1 MSTNPFP
8 WEDEPEP
15 AGSVP
20 WEDEPEQQAAPSPRP
35 GPPPAPLP
43 EASYGF
49 LGALREVP
57 GVLADYGIGAAKGV
71 GRLARG
77 VVQAD
82 PFKPNAALNFD
93 PFRAQ
98 KAAEIDK
105 LLGLKAKGG
114 VQELGGA
121 IPYLAAN
128 PQGAVGNAAL
138 AGAGAMLETQ
148 DPIEA
153 LKSSALGGA
162 AGLLVPAAK
171 KVGGKLW
178 AGAVN
183 QYEKALNPTTRAA
196 KVDTSRIVPEL
207 LKRRVSGSLDD
218 LIQMGTQ
225 KSEEFGQKLSGAYSN
240 ATKTVNAA
248 QIADDLEKLKS
259 PFMELSG
266 VGGKRNVKVPGFSGL
281 TPIAPNTP
289 IVMDD
294 AAVAKIDEIQ
304 SKLREFGDS
313 VPPDRL
319 WKYRQVLDRI
329 VKATGGFTKELS
341 KESAGEISRGA
352 RQAVQGELTKAVP
365 NVKNLNAEYRLWE
378 SLQDV
383 ASETGLRKT
392 GQQGLPGMLARGA
405 GAVTGGVVGQLVG
418 GGPYAAAAGA
428 MAGSQATKKIADLMA
443 NPRWRTT
450 SAVRKAKMADFL
462 QRGETQKALN
472 YLTRTLTSTAASSGS
487 PTR

>member
-1 MSTNPFP
+1 MSDRPP
-8 WEDEPEP
+8 WDEDDSIAPWDEDEAP
-15 AGSVP
+15 
-20 WEDEPEQQAAPSPRP
+20 AAPQ
-35 GPPPAPLP
+35 GPPPRPLP

-49 LGALREVP
+49 LGALREAP

-77 VVQAD
+77 VVQSD

-105 LLGLKAKGG
+105 MLGLKAKGG

-121 IPYLAAN
+121 IPYLAAG

-138 AGAGAMLETQ
+138 AGAGAFLETQ
-148 DPIEA
+148 DPMEA
-153 LKSSALGGA
+153 LQSGAVGGA

-171 KVGGKLW
+171 KLGGKLM
-178 AGAVN
+178 AGAVD
-183 QYEKALNPTTRAA
+183 QYEKALHPTGRAA
-196 KVDTSRIVPEL
+196 KVDTDRIVPEL

-225 KSEEFGQKLSGAYSN
+225 KSEEFGQKLSGAYSK

-248 QIADDLEKLKS
+248 QIADDLEGLKS
-259 PFMELSG
+259 PFMALSG
-266 VGGKRNVKVPGFSGL
+266 FGGKTKVKGAGFTATASS
-281 TPIAPNTP
+281 PKQTP
-289 IVMDD
+289 IVMDE
-294 AAVAKIDEIQ
+294 AAVGKINEIQ
-304 SKLREFGDS
+304 DKLREFGEL
-313 VPPDRL
+313 VPPEQL
-319 WKYRQVLDRI
+319 WKYRQVLDR
-329 VKATGGFTKELS
+329 VVRATGGFTKELS

-365 NVKNLNAEYRLWE
+365 NVQKLNAEYRLWE

-383 ASETGLRKT
+383 ASETALRKT
-392 GQQGLPGMLARGA
+392 GQQGLPGMLARGV
-405 GAVTGGVVGQLVG
+405 GATVGGGVGQLV
-418 GGPYAAAAGA
+418 GGPYAAAAGM
-428 MAGSQATKKIADLMA
+428 MAGNQATKKIADLMA
-443 NPRWRTT
+443 SPRWRTT
-450 SAVRKAKMADFL
+450 SAVRKAKVSDFL